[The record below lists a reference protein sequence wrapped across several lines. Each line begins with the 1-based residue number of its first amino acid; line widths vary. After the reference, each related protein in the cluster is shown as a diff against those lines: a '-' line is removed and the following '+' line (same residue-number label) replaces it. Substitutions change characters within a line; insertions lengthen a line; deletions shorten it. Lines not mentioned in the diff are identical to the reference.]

1 MAYLEDARLMTKF
14 DTTDLIAKLDETCSM
29 LGLAPTFQIFYDEH
43 TGADG
48 WNVPY
53 SKETY
58 HEFIKQIKIGEHEKK
73 YNGADRKFVVWI
85 IMVYFGV
92 KHIFPDANGDMFS
105 DCAWNCVDTMV
116 YGTGKLRYQDI
127 GKSSL
132 SGRDRIIHPHV
143 RHNIKL
149 VLELQKKNPDACFT
163 IPFTLQGEEE

>member
-1 MAYLEDARLMTKF
+1 MAYLEH
-14 DTTDLIAKLDETCSM
+14 LIDNGIELAADVVLLDKTCSM

-53 SKETY
+53 SKEAY

-73 YNGADRKFVVWI
+73 YNGADRRYVVWI
-85 IMVYFGV
+85 IMTYFGV
-92 KHIFPDANGDMFS
+92 KHVLFDYLTGDMAS
-105 DCAWNCVDTMV
+105 DCAWTNVNEMLEH
-116 YGTGKLRYQDI
+116 GTIRFDHI

-149 VLELQKKNPDACFT
+149 MLELQKEHPGACFAV
-163 IPFTLQGEEE
+163 PSTLAN